1 MSDKLGYEV
10 NKNSPFGWKGFNF
23 VINFPIRYENLIQR
37 DSSFRELNKK
47 LEYSIR
53 KTGDEMN
60 RVTNVQANM
69 TNYKTHLSNIHFET
83 LGNTVIELCREG
95 MQNKHE
101 FVVCDMWGAI
111 YKKGDWTKSHQHW
124 PYTWSFTYYVKVS
137 DKTSPLVFKNAVHP
151 KRPTPEIMP
160 IQPKVGDLLIWPSIV
175 LHEVPKQEVVEE
187 RIMVAGNLLMD
198 HIATEKFNF
207 NLFN

>member
-69 TNYKTHLSNIHFET
+69 TNYKTHLSNIHFKT

-137 DKTSPLVFKNAVHP
+137 EKTSPLVF
-151 KRPTPEIMP
+151 
-160 IQPKVGDLLIWPSIV
+160 IWPSIV
-175 LHEVPKQEVVEE
+175 LHEVPKQEVDEE
-187 RIMVAGNLLMD
+187 RIMIAGNLHMD
-198 HIATEKFNF
+198 YVATEKNK
-207 NLFN
+207 L